1 MKTEAIR
8 KKFEV
13 WWQATGKEDLV
24 SYTSG
29 ISSNRLTINYKE
41 MAFEAY
47 QQAVKDMEQNQ
58 TYSSTQSAECAVC
71 GEVKH
76 TPLRREELG
85 GYVCLACI
93 NDHLELF
100 S

>member
-1 MKTEAIR
+1 MDTESIR
-8 KKFEV
+8 AKFEV
-13 WWQATGKEDLV
+13 WWQSTGKKDLV

-47 QQAVKDMEQNQ
+47 QQAVKDMELFKVDAIEAALRE
-58 TYSSTQSAECAVC
+58 SLSECANKENYRWDYLSELI
-71 GEVKH
+71 GNYANK
-76 TPLRREELG
+76 LRG
-85 GYVCLACI
+85 G
-93 NDHLELF
+93 